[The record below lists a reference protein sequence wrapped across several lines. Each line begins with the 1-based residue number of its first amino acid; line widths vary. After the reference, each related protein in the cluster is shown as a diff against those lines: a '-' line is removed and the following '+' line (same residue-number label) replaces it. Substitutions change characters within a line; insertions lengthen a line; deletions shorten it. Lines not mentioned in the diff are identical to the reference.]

1 MEKTEKDRQVLY
13 IAFSL
18 KWLGFLILLI
28 IAGRTRSQN
37 IQKFEYFFD
46 ADPGYHAGIALPVS
60 PPSSH
65 ISDFNFNLDISGLS
79 DGFHKLFVRA
89 YNENGV
95 WSLTNNRSFYK
106 NSLTGQLQ
114 NLTRVEYFF
123 NTDPGLG
130 NGTEVPFTPDSVITN
145 LSFSIDIT
153 GLSSGF
159 HNLFIRTRSIEGKW
173 SLTNQRSFMKV
184 STGTSLPDVV
194 AAEYFIDTDPG
205 FGQGTGIP
213 VNPGSQNINLDFVV
227 DLTSLQDGFHNLYT
241 RVKDANGRWSLTLQR
256 SFVKQAVSPGA
267 LQIVAMEYFFDN
279 DPGFGMGTSIP
290 FAPSNEIIVNNLFID
305 ISSLGEGF
313 HKLCIRARNENDQWS
328 LTNIRNFF
336 KTRVQTTLPEIVEAE
351 YFFNSDPGYGQGIPI
366 SLEGKSTAVDIDFIL
381 DLTGLNTG
389 FNRLFIRCRDDRD
402 RWGQVT
408 MYTFYRKTF
417 AAEPPDIVYAEYF
430 IDTDP
435 GFGEGN
441 SISIPNPGPHLTDL
455 VFEIDETQLIMG
467 NHMLF
472 VRTRDANGHWSHTL
486 ADQFCRSPKP
496 NFATNPTLFGNP
508 TTFTDLSEYTDPNTL
523 YFWDVNGDG
532 VTDYTYNH
540 SFNHTYNAPGTY
552 SARLIL
558 VSVEGCSDTIVK
570 PVIVYT
576 CNPPYALQATY
587 IDQTWAVVQWTPGS
601 YETLWDVRYG
611 LQGFD
616 PQSEGT
622 LVTGYTITSFQLSGL
637 ASGTSY
643 DFYVRANCSGNEQSS
658 WAGPLSFTTLEGELC
673 INPTD
678 GGMIAE
684 SQSVCY
690 GTLPLP
696 FTSLSPA
703 SGHTGE
709 LQYKWQISPD
719 GLNFQ
724 DIPGATAEGYTHPSV
739 ITANTW
745 FRRLAKVTC
754 QTSWTGAAESNMIQM
769 KVIPSGLYRSKA
781 SGNWNDVS
789 VWEYFDGNQW
799 IDAAEY
805 PGAVSMICP
814 NPLVTIRSSHVVT
827 VNVNITFGNI
837 EVANGGSLVVNDG
850 ILLGIPASTSITIYG
865 SLTMYATAVI
875 NGGGSFVLSSGAY
888 FYVGSVH
895 GIYISSML
903 GHIQVSGSRTYA
915 NGVNYFY
922 NGLADQVTGDAISQY
937 TPGNI
942 TINTT
947 FVVTLSVTISI
958 SGNFDIVQGSFNA
971 DAYNISLGGN
981 WSNNGVFIP
990 GTSTVYFLSV
1000 GNVYVSVSNFYNV
1013 VFGGSGTVTANGALT
1028 ILGSV
1033 TINHYFVGGSYT
1045 HQVSGNWTN
1054 NGTFVNGTST
1064 IYFVGSGNIFITTGN
1079 FYNVIFGGT
1088 GTISATG
1095 PIAFYGNVVINNYFD
1110 AGTYVHSVGGDWTNN
1125 GTFVPGSSTINYVNT
1140 TPVSIGETSFYTI
1153 VFSGTA
1159 PVTATGS
1166 ITFEGDVTINTYFD
1180 AGSYTHYVYGN
1191 WTNNGTFIYGT
1202 STIHFASTVNIYI
1215 GTGSFY
1221 NIVFAGIANIYA
1233 SGSLTIYGS
1242 VHIVNHFNAGSFTH
1256 YIYGNWTNNGVFE
1269 HATSTIHFLGSLNI
1283 SISVTNFYHV
1293 IFDGSGTITAVGSLT
1308 VYGNLTILH
1317 HFNSGSYSH
1326 YIYGNWVNIGTFIYG
1341 TSTIHFVGNLN
1352 ITIGA
1357 SSFYH
1362 IVFGGSG
1369 TITAVGSLTIYG
1381 DLTINHYFNAGS
1393 FAHYIYGNWINN
1405 GTFIHGTSTIHFV
1418 GNLNIVLSVN
1428 NFYNVVFAGTGSIT
1442 ATGSLTIYGHI
1453 TITNHFNAGS
1463 FFHYIHGNWINN
1475 GTFVPGTSTVVF
1487 IGTNVLQTISGSA
1500 TSTFYILEVNK
1511 GLRSRILEVLSPIS
1525 ITATINNWLLI
1536 TSGTFKL
1543 SYASSIYPF
1552 MNDDQAVIPVE
1563 GGFWNNGGTITGG
1576 DFSWYV
1582 HGLIRVTLGTI
1593 NIGTLTG
1600 NCLYYYTGSEISIEG
1615 GELVVAT
1622 GLRAFTID
1630 HTVNFY
1636 MSGGLIIVANIGND
1650 TEYASFWIPAA
1661 GSSFT
1666 MSAGTIIIRYTSTYI
1681 NPVDYHN
1688 VAATVNIT
1696 GGVVQFAEEFIGGT
1710 RIYRIG
1716 TGSHNIMPGLVLV
1729 NAGVSTTVLFN
1740 NTVRVY
1746 GSVLINEFT
1755 ALNVNNFHLWV
1766 GINWTNYG
1774 TFVYGTGTVEF
1785 FGSANGNISA
1795 SDFYHVIFSGSGTKV
1810 ATGSLTVH
1818 GNITISHNFSGETFS
1833 HYIYGNWINTGVFV
1847 YGTSTIYFVGILNT
1861 TLSASDFY
1869 HVIFAGSGI
1878 RTALG
1883 SINVYGNLTIEYQFD
1898 AGSYIHY
1905 IHGNWINNGIFN
1917 YATSTFVFNG
1927 TLVQTIG
1934 GSAETVFYSLT
1945 INNASGVV
1953 LNMHVTVNYLLT
1965 LTLGLVTTGDHLLT
1979 IMPVAG
1985 ISGGSVT
1992 SYINGRLIRGFDAP
2006 GHRFFPVGRIGFYRP
2021 ITYTY
2026 VTLTG
2031 TSMVEVELI
2040 EGMIP
2045 GTIPVNITA
2054 LNRYWMI
2061 SQTGGSNFT
2070 YTVTLDDE
2078 ELVNYLG
2085 HVRILKCDINVTVHT
2100 TTTPNYT
2107 NVNVFTTISCVGLG
2121 IEPCTA
2127 PDMPL
2132 VTADASICYGDVA
2145 TLEILSGN
2153 LNDALT
2159 WVWYADSCGY
2169 SPVGTGTSVMVSP
2182 EVTTTYYV
2190 RGESPCVIPVAC
2202 VSTTVTVVPLPAIQC
2217 PDGICIKADEGAFLL
2232 NNALPAGGVY
2242 SGVGVVLNQ
2251 SNQYIFDPQLAGEGS
2266 HLLIYTYTHPVSQC
2280 VNECSFYITVGLIPY
2295 NFEVKNFTA
2304 EPGTSCCF
2312 NACNTLFV
2320 EDVVAE
2326 SNSSLRFIAGQR
2338 ILMTPGIHF
2347 KAGSIVHAYISRDGL
2362 FCLEQNIYPDVPVLT
2377 PDLAI
2382 CEGEVVQLEVLTGNL
2397 NSAQTWVWFK
2407 NSCDGGIA
2415 GYGSTIL
2422 VMPSE
2427 TTTYYVRGKG
2437 SCLVPGPC
2445 SSVTV
2450 TVHPVPVVSCTDG
2463 FCITADEGPFLLTQG
2478 SPLGGVYSGAGVF
2491 MNESSQF
2498 GFSPALA
2505 GEGTHVIKYYF
2516 TDVLTGCNDSCAFAI
2531 TVGHIP
2537 YNLHVQDSTIN
2548 FGNEVCFNACN
2559 TITVEDFTAN
2569 PGSFSRFIA
2578 GKRIRY
2584 LPGIHFEEGVFMHAF
2599 ISTNGIFCEEIPLM
2613 NSKPYE
2619 ADSINTLYDIRN
2631 ALIEEGSVLFR
2642 VFPNPTPGVF
2652 TLELTH
2658 DIKADGLIE
2667 IYNAFGKTLLQQ
2679 RLNGLIRYNFDL
2691 TNRPAGMYMIRVR
2704 TDDNVHMMKLIKQ

>member
-1 MEKTEKDRQVLY
+1 MIKIIYNRFVLP
-13 IAFSL
+13 SCS
-18 KWLGFLILLI
+18 GMLLLLLLACFGSAVAQPI
-28 IAGRTRSQN
+28 PK
-37 IQKFEYFFD
+37 IQKIEYFFD
-46 ADPGYHAGIALPVS
+46 TDPGLNAGVAVPIS
-60 PPSSH
+60 PPTEH
-65 ISDFNFNLDISGLS
+65 LSDFNFNIDISGLN
-79 DGFHKLFVRA
+79 DGFHRLFVRTQD
-89 YNENGV
+89 ENGV
-95 WSLTNNRSFYK
+95 WSLTSHRALYK
-106 NSLTGQLQ
+106 NTLVPVLHDLSK
-114 NLTRVEYFF
+114 VEYFF
-123 NTDPGLG
+123 DTDPGFG
-130 NGTEVPFTPDSVITN
+130 NGIDVPITPAAHLSD
-145 LSFSIDIT
+145 LSFNIDLIS
-153 GLSSGF
+153 LSDGF
-159 HNLFIRTRSIEGKW
+159 HHLYVRTMSSDGVW
-173 SLTNQRSFMKV
+173 SLNSRRPFLKNTMVMSNPLISQV
-184 STGTSLPDVV
+184 
-194 AAEYFIDTDPG
+194 EYFIDNDPGFGLATAVPLNPGSNINIDFVVDLTNLPDGFHNFFVRAKDDQGIWSLTSTRPFLKNSVIAGNKDITAMEYFFDSDPG
-205 FGQGTGIP
+205 FGQGTTIP
-213 VNPGSQNINLDFVV
+213 VTPS
-227 DLTSLQDGFHNLYT
+227 
-241 RVKDANGRWSLTLQR
+241 
-256 SFVKQAVSPGA
+256 
-267 LQIVAMEYFFDN
+267 
-279 DPGFGMGTSIP
+279 TSIEVL
-290 FAPSNEIIVNNLFID
+290 NYTID
-305 ISSLGEGF
+305 ITGMSSGL
-313 HKLCIRARNENDQWS
+313 HKLFVRARNEDGVWT
-328 LTNIRNFF
+328 LTNAWSFYKTPFF
-336 KTRVQTTLPEIVEAE
+336 GATPNIVAAE
-351 YFFNSDPGYGQGIPI
+351 YFFNSDPGTGLGTPI
-366 SLEGKSTAVDIDFIL
+366 SVPGNSSNQELDVVIDISSL
-381 DLTGLNTG
+381 NLGLNKLFLRTKDATG
-389 FNRLFIRCRDDRD
+389 
-402 RWGQVT
+402 RWSHANIH
-408 MYTFYRKTF
+408 TFYKKPF
-417 AAEPPDIVYAEYF
+417 SPSLPDIVYAEYF

-435 GFGEGN
+435 GLGQGMN
-441 SISIPNPGPHLTDL
+441 IPIQNPGPHLTDI
-455 VFEIDETQLIMG
+455 VFEVDETQLIMG

-472 VRTRDANGHWSHTL
+472 VRTRDANGRWSHTL

-496 NFATNPTLFGNP
+496 NFATSPTLFGNP
-508 TTFTDLSEYTDPNTL
+508 TTFTDLSEYTDPSTL

-532 VTDYTYNH
+532 ITDYTYKH
-540 SFNHTYNAPGTY
+540 SFNHTYNTPGTY
-552 SARLIL
+552 NASLIL

-570 PVIVYT
+570 PVVVYT
-576 CNPPYALQATY
+576 CTPPTALQTTNLG
-587 IDQTWAVVQWTPGS
+587 QTWAVVQWTAGS
-601 YETLWDVRYG
+601 YENLWDVRYG

-616 PQSEGT
+616 PQSGGT
-622 LVTGYTITSFQLSGL
+622 LVTGYTSTIFQLSGL

-643 DFYVRANCSGNEQSS
+643 DFYVRASCGSNQYSS
-658 WAGPLSFTTLEGELC
+658 WAGPLTFTTLEGQPC
-673 INPTD
+673 INPTN
-678 GGMIAE
+678 GGTIAE

-709 LQYKWQISPD
+709 LQYKWQISTD
-719 GLNFQ
+719 GSNFQ
-724 DIPGATAEGYTHPSV
+724 DIFGATTAGYTHPSV

-754 QTSWTGAAESNMIQM
+754 QTSWTGAAESNVIQM
-769 KVIPSGLYRSKA
+769 QVIPSGLYRSKA

-789 VWEYFDGNQW
+789 VWEYFNGNQW
-799 IDAAEY
+799 VDAAEY
-805 PGAVSMICP
+805 PGGVSMICP
-814 NPLVTIRSSHVVT
+814 NPLVTIRSSHIVT

-850 ILLGIPASTSITIYG
+850 ISLGLPASTSITVYG

-875 NGGGSFVLSSGAY
+875 NGGGSFVLSSGAN

-915 NGVNYFY
+915 SGANYYY

-958 SGNFDIVQGSFNA
+958 SGNFSIVQGSFNA
-971 DAYNISLGGN
+971 DAYNISLGGS
-981 WSNNGVFIP
+981 WSNTGVFIP
-990 GTSTVYFLSV
+990 GTATVYFLSI

-1013 VFGGSGTVTANGALT
+1013 VFGGSGTVTASGALT

-1045 HQVSGNWTN
+1045 HQISGNWTN

-1088 GTISATG
+1088 GTIVATG

-1110 AGTYVHSVGGDWTNN
+1110 AGTYVHSVGGNWTNN

-1140 TPVSIGETSFYTI
+1140 TPVFIGETSFNTI

-1191 WTNNGTFIYGT
+1191 WTNNGTFVYGT

-1221 NIVFAGIANIYA
+1221 NIVFAGTANIYA

-1242 VHIVNHFNAGSFTH
+1242 VHIVNHFNAGSNTH

-1283 SISVTNFYHV
+1283 LISVTNFYHV
-1293 IFDGSGTITAVGSLT
+1293 IFDGSGIVTAVGSLT

-1317 HFNSGSYSH
+1317 HFNAGNFSH
-1326 YIYGNWVNIGTFIYG
+1326 YIYGNWVNNGTFIYG

-1352 ITIGA
+1352 ITIGV

-1428 NFYNVVFAGTGSIT
+1428 NFYNVVFAGTGTIT
-1442 ATGSLTIYGHI
+1442 ATGSLTIYNHI
-1453 TITNHFNAGS
+1453 TITNHFDAGS
-1463 FFHYIHGNWINN
+1463 FVHYIHGNWINN
-1475 GTFVPGTSTVVF
+1475 GTFVHGTSTIVF
-1487 IGTNVLQTISGSA
+1487 VGINVLQTISGSA

-1525 ITATINNWLLI
+1525 ITATINNWLVI

-1543 SYASSIYPF
+1543 SHASTIYPF
-1552 MNDDQAVIPVE
+1552 MNADQAVIPAE
-1563 GGFWNNGGTITGG
+1563 GGFWNNGGIITGG
-1576 DFSWYV
+1576 NFSWYV
-1582 HGLIRVTLGTI
+1582 YGLIRVSLGTI
-1593 NIGTLTG
+1593 NIGTVSG
-1600 NCLYYYTGSEISIEG
+1600 NSLYYYTGSEIRIEG
-1615 GELVVAT
+1615 GQLVIAT
-1622 GLRAFTID
+1622 GLRAFTVV

-1636 MSGGLIIVANIGND
+1636 MSGGVIIVANTGNAS
-1650 TEYASFWIPAA
+1650 EFASFWIPAA

-1666 MSAGTIIIRYTSTYI
+1666 MSAGTIIIRYNSTYV

-1688 VAATVNIT
+1688 VAETYNIT
-1696 GGVVQFAEEFIGGT
+1696 GGIVQFADEFAGGT

-1716 TGSHNIMPGLVLV
+1716 SGSHNIMPGLVLV

-1755 ALNVNNFHLWV
+1755 TLNVNNFHLWV

-1810 ATGSLTVH
+1810 ATGSLTVY
-1818 GNITISHNFSGETFS
+1818 GNITISHNFSGGAFS

-1847 YGTSTIYFVGILNT
+1847 YETSTIYFVGTLNT

-1883 SINVYGNLTIEYQFD
+1883 SINVYGNLTIEYQFH
-1898 AGSYIHY
+1898 AGLFIHH
-1905 IHGNWINNGIFN
+1905 IRGNWINNGIFIS
-1917 YATSTFVFNG
+1917 ATSTFVFNG
-1927 TLVQTIG
+1927 ALVQTIG
-1934 GSAETVFYSLT
+1934 GSAETVFYSLS

-1979 IMPVAG
+1979 IMPVAD

-1992 SYINGRLIRGFDAP
+1992 SYINGRLIRGFDGP
-2006 GHRFFPVGRIGFYRP
+2006 GYRFFPVGRIGIYRP

-2026 VTLTG
+2026 ITLTG
-2031 TSMVEVELI
+2031 ISMVEVELI

-2045 GTIPVNITA
+2045 GFIPVNITT

-2061 SQTGGSNFT
+2061 SQTGGSNFS

-2078 ELVNYLG
+2078 DLTNYIGLG
-2085 HVRILKCDINVTVHT
+2085 YIRILKCDINVTVHT

-2107 NVNVFTTISCVGLG
+2107 NVNVFTTVTCVGLG
-2121 IEPCTA
+2121 IEPCA
-2127 PDMPL
+2127 PPDIP
-2132 VTADASICYGDVA
+2132 VISTDASICYGNMA
-2145 TLEILSGN
+2145 TLEVLSGN

-2202 VSTTVTVVPLPAIQC
+2202 VSTTVTVVPLPPIQC
-2217 PDGICIKADEGAFLL
+2217 PDGVCIKADEGAFLL

-2266 HLLIYTYTHPVSQC
+2266 HLLTYTYTHPLTLC

-2304 EPGTSCCF
+2304 EPGTACCF
-2312 NACNTLFV
+2312 NACNTIFV

-2326 SNSSLRFIAGQR
+2326 PNSSLRFIAGQR

-2397 NSAQTWVWFK
+2397 NSAQTWAWLE
-2407 NSCDGGIA
+2407 NSCDGAIA
-2415 GYGSTIL
+2415 GYGSTIF

-2537 YNLHVQDSTIN
+2537 YNLHVQDTTIN
-2548 FGNEVCFNACN
+2548 FGNEACFNACN
-2559 TITVEDFTAN
+2559 TITVEDFTSE

-2578 GKRIRY
+2578 GKRIRF
-2584 LPGIHFEEGVFMHAF
+2584 LPGVQVKQGAFMHAY
-2599 ISTNGIFCEEIPLM
+2599 ISTNGIFCEDVPLM
-2613 NSKPYE
+2613 AVEEE
-2619 ADSINTLYDIRN
+2619 AISTLPEP
-2631 ALIEEGSVLFR
+2631 ALKTGSDDYSTAFR
-2642 VFPNPTPGVF
+2642 VYPNPTTGKFVF
-2652 TLELTH
+2652 EFLSSEGWEETVIDIMSPKGDIILTTKVPQIQRYEF
-2658 DIKADGLIE
+2658 DLSGKPAGL
-2667 IYNAFGKTLLQQ
+2667 Y
-2679 RLNGLIRYNFDL
+2679 LIRAVSRDQ
-2691 TNRPAGMYMIRVR
+2691 IRFEKL
-2704 TDDNVHMMKLIKQ
+2704 MKH